1 MKKKTKGGTIN
12 DDYEKSF
19 YLKNFDTKE
28 YLIILSDKRFVNKYK
43 MIQENDKIYI
53 CDSGNESNQ
62 VIYSRKDKTYS
73 FKDIDYDEN
82 YFEQVSDIIIRD
94 IISKNEFILEL
105 IDKNNSK
112 QKNFEDK
119 QNIREKL
126 CDKMVEHVL
135 SKKDKVNSNEDWH
148 NHITCPKVNNID
160 PKVNDI
166 EYLGEDLCEFFTTLD
181 IYTKKIRYN
190 DGDVEVKFV
199 LREIFLKTE
208 DLAGGRLAYAI
219 IQGIK
224 MGIILLNA
232 MDINKKYIFAIS
244 TPLAPMQ
251 SYLNKIENLKSLDS
265 SGIYIGKCQ
274 DDKHFYWKYNT
285 DKLNYEPESISRF
298 EGNGK
303 FPLIIAGKEPIFA
316 PGTATANAIK
326 DHIISLIIKNMNN
339 IKDTPF
345 DFIDDLLVQT
355 VFDKFIITNESNNLK
370 IEFKYKQMFI
380 RIDILNNVINE
391 LMQKHYGILISN
403 RINSING
410 KILSNYRKVIGHVN
424 NVLLNMTNMMKKIG
438 GNKGKKE
445 YKKDILGN
453 LRCIYKIPG
462 DRKEYVKHNGMLIT
476 VKNYK
481 DIISSKKKIKKYK
494 RNNI

>member
-1 MKKKTKGGTIN
+1 MTKKTKTKGGTIN

-19 YLKNFDTKE
+19 YLKNIYTEE

-43 MIQENDKIYI
+43 MKQD
-53 CDSGNESNQ
+53 DSGNIYIHDSDNERNI
-62 VIYSRKDKTYS
+62 VIYNIKDKTYS
-73 FKDIDYDEN
+73 FKDTHHVES
-82 YFEQVSDIIIRD
+82 YFEEKGLDNIIRHK
-94 IISKNEFILEL
+94 ISNNNFILEL
-105 IDKNNSK
+105 IDENNAK
-112 QKNFEDK
+112 QKHFEDM

-126 CDKMVEHVL
+126 CDKMVEYVL
-135 SKKDKVNSNEDWH
+135 NEKNKVNSNE
-148 NHITCPKVNNID
+148 NYYNAITCPRPDGSNY
-160 PKVNDI
+160 
-166 EYLGEDLCEFFTTLD
+166 EHLGEELCKFFDTLF
-181 IYTKKIRYN
+181 IYTRYDKIRGNLYFLIR
-190 DGDVEVKFV
+190 D
-199 LREIFLKTE
+199 IFLQEKN
-208 DLAGGRLAYAI
+208 LNIVGGRLAYAI

-224 MGIILLNA
+224 MGIILLKA
-232 MDINKKYIFAIS
+232 MDIEKKYIFGIS
-244 TPLAPMQ
+244 SPLLAMKD
-251 SYLNKIENLKSLDS
+251 YLKATEKLELLGRF
-265 SGIYIGKCQ
+265 GIYIEKCK
-274 DDKHFYWKYNT
+274 DEKHFYWEYST
-285 DKLNYEPESISRF
+285 DEANSLPESKSRF

-316 PGTATANAIK
+316 PGSATANAIK

-345 DFIDDLLVQT
+345 DFLNDISDLLVQT
-355 VFDKFIITNESNNLK
+355 VFDKFIITKVSRDLK

-380 RIDILNNVINE
+380 RIDILNNVISG
-391 LMQKHYGILISN
+391 LMQEHYSILISN
-403 RINSING
+403 NINSIND
-410 KILSNYRKVIGHVN
+410 KSLSNYRRFIEN
-424 NVLLNMTNMMKKIG
+424 IKKFGNFFKKNIG

-494 RNNI
+494 GNNI

>member
-160 PKVNDI
+160 PKVNNI

-181 IYTKKIRYN
+181 IYTKKIRYMM
-190 DGDVEVKFV
+190 VM
-199 LREIFLKTE
+199 LK
-208 DLAGGRLAYAI
+208 
-219 IQGIK
+219 
-224 MGIILLNA
+224 
-232 MDINKKYIFAIS
+232 
-244 TPLAPMQ
+244 
-251 SYLNKIENLKSLDS
+251 
-265 SGIYIGKCQ
+265 
-274 DDKHFYWKYNT
+274 
-285 DKLNYEPESISRF
+285 
-298 EGNGK
+298 
-303 FPLIIAGKEPIFA
+303 
-316 PGTATANAIK
+316 
-326 DHIISLIIKNMNN
+326 
-339 IKDTPF
+339 
-345 DFIDDLLVQT
+345 
-355 VFDKFIITNESNNLK
+355 
-370 IEFKYKQMFI
+370 
-380 RIDILNNVINE
+380 
-391 LMQKHYGILISN
+391 
-403 RINSING
+403 
-410 KILSNYRKVIGHVN
+410 
-424 NVLLNMTNMMKKIG
+424 
-438 GNKGKKE
+438 
-445 YKKDILGN
+445 
-453 LRCIYKIPG
+453 
-462 DRKEYVKHNGMLIT
+462 
-476 VKNYK
+476 
-481 DIISSKKKIKKYK
+481 
-494 RNNI
+494 